1 MEWCATCTSTR
12 ALKLQLP
19 VEEREPVEEKEP
31 VVNASLEEEKNPCKM
46 SDASTQTPKR
56 RRNGGRASRMRR
68 LLAFQL
74 MLTKKRGLPK
84 SRLLTLK
91 EADARWSERG
101 ESLWMQEESASPLL
115 RRRKATLVKAD
126 KEVNADSLDSE
137 KEEGN
142 VSVG

>member
-1 MEWCATCTSTR
+1 MLLFFYQWCATFTSTR
-12 ALKLQLP
+12 AVKLQLP
-19 VEEREPVEEKEP
+19 VEEKES
-31 VVNASLEEEKNPCKM
+31 VVDTKFEEEKSPCKM

-56 RRNGGRASRMRR
+56 RRSGGRASRMRR

-74 MLTKKRGLPK
+74 MLTKKRGLPE

-91 EADARWSERG
+91 EADARQSKRE

-126 KEVNADSLDSE
+126 KEEVNADSLDSE
-137 KEEGN
+137 KEH
-142 VSVG
+142 